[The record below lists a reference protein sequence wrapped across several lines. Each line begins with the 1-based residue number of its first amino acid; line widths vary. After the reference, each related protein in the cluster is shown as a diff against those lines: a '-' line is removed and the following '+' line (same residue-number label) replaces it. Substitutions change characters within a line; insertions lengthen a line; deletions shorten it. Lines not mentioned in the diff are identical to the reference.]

1 MSCIDRFLFSA
12 DWEEKFSTIKQH
24 RLTRLLPDHFPI
36 MLECGQLRYCRRPF
50 CFENMWLKSE
60 GFVERVKGWWRS
72 YHFQGT
78 PSYVL
83 AKKLKFLKVDLKRW
97 NEESFGNVV
106 VKSNQLLADLHNLE
120 VLAESRLLSN
130 DVKIQKERV
139 VLDWERTSLLEET
152 SWHQKS

>member
-1 MSCIDRFLFSA
+1 
-12 DWEEKFSTIKQH
+12 
-24 RLTRLLPDHFPI
+24 
-36 MLECGQLRYCRRPF
+36 
-50 CFENMWLKSE
+50 MWLKSE